1 MTEEK
6 KFNRWIIV
14 VAAIVIQMCLG
25 AVYAFSVLSP
35 PMKKQFGWSDVETN
49 LAFTIALLV
58 FALSMI
64 PAGKLKT
71 ERDQDWLLHSGV
83 YFLV

>member
-35 PMKKQFGWSDVETN
+35 PIK
-49 LAFTIALLV
+49 
-58 FALSMI
+58 
-64 PAGKLKT
+64 
-71 ERDQDWLLHSGV
+71 
-83 YFLV
+83 